1 MNRYYFVVVLRV
13 FNLLVIF
20 FFDKEINKI
29 EWNI

>member
-29 EWNI
+29 E

>member
-20 FFDKEINKI
+20 FFGKEINKI
-29 EWNI
+29 E